1 MSGAHFHRIEV
12 PGRSEMLPQQGSHP
26 VPMYPARHSSF
37 ANHSPTISLA
47 LKTMNLFFL
56 LLENLYKKDTILSF
70 ASVKMCLHYDL
81 SL

>member
-12 PGRSEMLPQQGSHP
+12 PGRSQMLPQQGSHP
-26 VPMYPARHSSF
+26 VPMYLARHSSF
-37 ANHSPTISLA
+37 AIANLSPTIS

-56 LLENLYKKDTILSF
+56 LENLYKKETILSF
-70 ASVKMCLHYDL
+70 AGVKMCLHYDL